1 MNNLLHDAKSMPAT
15 ARPGARVKPEA
26 EMFAMKNRGSMNT
39 IMRVCTPRY

>member
-1 MNNLLHDAKSMPAT
+1 MPAT

-26 EMFAMKNRGSMNT
+26 EQNAMKNRGSMNA

>member
-1 MNNLLHDAKSMPAT
+1 MNKLLHDSKSMPAT

-26 EMFAMKNRGSMNT
+26 EQNAMKNRGSMNA